1 MTSHAFYNNLWTYGK
16 LAGVGDIHPHQTR
29 HTFAA
34 WVGEESGSMHA
45 VQEALGHE
53 NEVTTRHY
61 LRAIAVEPDRYS
73 AAIIKRLRLPAPSS
87 GDQVDGDDV
96 SENTTAARHGPKR
109 E

>member
-1 MTSHAFYNNLWTYGK
+1 MTSHAFYNNLRMYGK
-16 LAGVGDIHPHQTR
+16 LAGVGDVHPHQTR

-53 NEVTTRHY
+53 NEATTRHY

-73 AAIIKRLRLPAPSS
+73 AAIVKRLHLRARPR
-87 GDQVDGDDV
+87 GDRDEGDGPDLV
-96 SENTTAARHGPKR
+96 R
-109 E
+109 EGER